1 MMCIIG
7 TSRATFVDDTR
18 VQLDGDGSSDNFTEE
33 AARISRV
40 TGGFGCWAFTVGG
53 HGDEGGGDAEFS
65 SKQSATYYDASR

>member
-1 MMCIIG
+1 MCIIG

-65 SKQSATYYDASR
+65 SKQSATCYDASG